1 MKIELLNEKYSVY
14 KLDAD
19 HKISIDLLKYSFA
32 TITKTKDEI
41 SIVCET
47 GLVNEYRKEESGWKI
62 LKIIGPLDFGLIG
75 ILSKIST
82 ILADAKISIF
92 AISTFD
98 TDYIMIKEENIGK
111 SIRVLKKNGYEMINE
126 NG

>member
-1 MKIELLNEKYSVY
+1 MKIELLNENYSVY
-14 KLDAD
+14 KLDAS

-47 GLVNEYRKEESGWKI
+47 GLVNEYIKEESGWKI

-82 ILADAKISIF
+82 LLADEKISIF

-98 TDYIMIKEENIGK
+98 TDYILIKGREYWK
-111 SIRVLKKNGYEMINE
+111 INTVTKE
-126 NG
+126 KWI